1 MTLTLH
7 PGVSECGTI
16 KIQQDQGH
24 WAHWMKKLIYSIK
37 SVLSSDQINE
47 LGLPAGT
54 IEILSTGKG
63 ILEFITFMVYC
74 YGGLLVHSQLPMCV
88 KLISV
93 MDNFIK
99 QNSFNVCNESFWNP
113 HVLPDKVNV

>member
-1 MTLTLH
+1 M
-7 PGVSECGTI
+7 
-16 KIQQDQGH
+16 
-24 WAHWMKKLIYSIK
+24 
-37 SVLSSDQINE
+37 INE

-74 YGGLLVHSQLPMCV
+74 YGSLLVHSQLPMCV

-99 QNSFNVCNESFWNP
+99 QNSQFSMFAI
-113 HVLPDKVNV
+113 KVFGNHMCYLTK